1 MVKYV
6 LRHVVLAILV
16 ILGLYLNIKGFE
28 FIFKE
33 TKSKTVT
40 SCGVVVSTL
49 PGQRETKHRLVD
61 ELYLGVKF
69 DSGKFEAVEVSPTTF
84 LNKNIGDKVCFDNVI
99 KPEIS
104 LFKDMI
110 GFTGMIV
117 IIMEIMVGGFF
128 FFEWLFNNEED

>member
-6 LRHVVLAILV
+6 LRHVVLALLV
-16 ILGLYLNIKGFE
+16 ILGVYLNVKGFE
-28 FIFKE
+28 FIFRE
-33 TKSKTVT
+33 TESKTAT

-84 LNKNIGDKVCFDNVI
+84 LNKNIGDKVCFDDVI
-99 KPEIS
+99 ETEIS
-104 LFKDMI
+104 LFEDLV
-110 GFTGMIV
+110 GFTGMML
-117 IIMEIMVGGFF
+117 IMIEILIGGFF
-128 FFEWLFNNEED
+128 FFDWLFNKKD